1 MSAERREN
9 AFWKRRNKSRVRTQE
24 SRLSVKM
31 NGPTN
36 LLLLP
41 RSPRIS
47 KRKGRREERNIN
59 YEPFLTNLTISH
71 AVSETIEDDIG
82 CSC

>member
-31 NGPTN
+31 NGPTKSSSSSTITTN
-36 LLLLP
+36 LQ
-41 RSPRIS
+41 
-47 KRKGRREERNIN
+47 KEGKKGRTQHKLRTVP
-59 YEPFLTNLTISH
+59 YEPY
-71 AVSETIEDDIG
+71 D
-82 CSC
+82 

>member
-36 LLLLP
+36 LLLP

-71 AVSETIEDDIG
+71 AVSETIEDDVG